1 MNSFKLQD
9 TKSIYRKLVFQYT
22 NQELPG
28 WEIKKIIPLKI
39 TLKRIKWPKV
49 NVIKEVRDLFT
60 EDWKTLIKEIK
71 EDTNKCKGIT
81 CS

>member
-1 MNSFKLQD
+1 MVDFYQP
-9 TKSIYRKLVFQYT
+9 KSIYRKLVFQYT

-28 WEIKKIIPLKI
+28 WEIMKIIPLKI
-39 TLKRIKWPKV
+39 TLKRIKWLKI
-49 NVIKEVRDLFT
+49 NVIKEVRDLFN

>member
-1 MNSFKLQD
+1 MLFKNVL
-9 TKSIYRKLVFQYT
+9 KSIKNHT
-22 NQELPG
+22 NYELSER
-28 WEIKKIIPLKI
+28 EIKKIIPLKI
-39 TLKRIKWPKV
+39 TLKRIKWPKI